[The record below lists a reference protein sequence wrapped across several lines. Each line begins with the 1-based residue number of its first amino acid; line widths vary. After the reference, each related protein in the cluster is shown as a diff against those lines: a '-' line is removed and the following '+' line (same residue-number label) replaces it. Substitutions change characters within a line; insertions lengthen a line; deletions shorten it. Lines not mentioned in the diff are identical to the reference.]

1 MSENLRDSNINE
13 NPSRV
18 YALFYSF
25 FLIPFMIAIFGALFF
40 FGFAGS
46 ALFNL

>member
-1 MSENLRDSNINE
+1 MSENLKDSEDSNMNE

-25 FLIPFMIAIFGALFF
+25 FLIPFMIAILELYFSLC
-40 FGFAGS
+40 
-46 ALFNL
+46 FNF

>member
-1 MSENLRDSNINE
+1 MSENLKDNNINE

-25 FLIPFMIAIFGALFF
+25 FLFHL
-40 FGFAGS
+40 
-46 ALFNL
+46 